1 MGPSGP
7 SPAAACG
14 PSVACRSHVSVARS
28 PPWGGCG
35 EVCAGQPGAGRAP
48 ALGPGGGFWLK
59 ARFPV
64 TFYFETIAGMLSSGE
79 SGDTCVPALAALC
92 SLPVRASVRGSRLA
106 HGRGPVRGLTLSRA
120 RRLPVAAWRLRRSAE
135 CLVGTRRYSLGSPFR
150 YQRFDYLI
158 LCSCHTNSQ
167 KTFLTKDL

>member
-1 MGPSGP
+1 M
-7 SPAAACG
+7 
-14 PSVACRSHVSVARS
+14 SVARS
-28 PPWGGCG
+28 PPWGACG

-106 HGRGPVRGLTLSRA
+106 HGRGPVRGLALSRA
-120 RRLPVAAWRLRRSAE
+120 GCRWQPGAFDVPPSVSWERGVTLWGRHSVA
-135 CLVGTRRYSLGSPFR
+135 
-150 YQRFDYLI
+150 
-158 LCSCHTNSQ
+158 
-167 KTFLTKDL
+167 KDLITLFYAHVTLTPKKLF